1 VRVARAPARNNQKG
15 KLDLMG
21 PAMAVQKEL
30 MSIPDF
36 GAEEEGVF
44 TKERKYIASFK
55 KAILMVAGAAVQKL
69 MMQLDKEQEV
79 LMNIADMAIEVY
91 NAESALLRLMKL
103 TDSKGETA
111 VGVQADIVRTYIY
124 DAADR
129 INKAGKDALNS
140 FAEGDELR
148 MMHIGLKR
156 FTKVEPFNSKD
167 ARRRISDRLVAD
179 NGYHF

>member
-1 VRVARAPARNNQKG
+1 
-15 KLDLMG
+15 
-21 PAMAVQKEL
+21 
-30 MSIPDF
+30 
-36 GAEEEGVF
+36 
-44 TKERKYIASFK
+44 
-55 KAILMVAGAAVQKL
+55 
-69 MMQLDKEQEV
+69 
-79 LMNIADMAIEVY
+79 MAIEVY

-103 TDSKGETA
+103 TETRGEIA
-111 VGVQADIVRTYIY
+111 VGVQADIARTYIY